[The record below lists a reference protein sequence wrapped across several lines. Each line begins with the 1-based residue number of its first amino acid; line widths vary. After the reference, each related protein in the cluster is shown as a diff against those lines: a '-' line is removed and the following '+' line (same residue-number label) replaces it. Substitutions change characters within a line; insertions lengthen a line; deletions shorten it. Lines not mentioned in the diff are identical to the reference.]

1 MLKEKKSA
9 IGDLIIL
16 LKSQIIWDSK
26 GQDPIVSVEQA
37 GEPCYNYVREQHA
50 KFSVTGKRTRA
61 HLELSHPHQ
70 RETLIVLR
78 GARTHG
84 GFSQLPQMPH
94 KHKLQPNPDQF
105 PSSFVMLLF

>member
-37 GEPCYNYVREQHA
+37 GEPCYNYVQEQHA
-50 KFSVTGKRTRA
+50 KYSVTGKRTRA

-70 RETLIVLR
+70 RED
-78 GARTHG
+78 
-84 GFSQLPQMPH
+84 S
-94 KHKLQPNPDQF
+94 
-105 PSSFVMLLF
+105 SSFKVLALMVAFTASADASQTQASTKP